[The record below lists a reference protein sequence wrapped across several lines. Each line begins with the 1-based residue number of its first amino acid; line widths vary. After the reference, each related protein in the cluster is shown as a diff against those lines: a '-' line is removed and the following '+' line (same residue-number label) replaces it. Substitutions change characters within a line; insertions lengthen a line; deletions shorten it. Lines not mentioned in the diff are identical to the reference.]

1 MRFAI
6 SAAYDRQGAS
16 AWTFLAAEQ
25 TAKNRQ
31 GGAGDDRYHRSMH
44 TRPVALVTGA
54 NKGIG
59 HEIATQLAA
68 RGHTVLVGSRDLA
81 RGEAAARRMTGD
93 ARAIALDVT
102 SAESIA
108 AAATWIGRELG
119 RLDVLVNNAGIAAG
133 GARGVARRA
142 GLTAG
147 TPSTASLADV
157 RLVFETNV
165 FGVIAVTQAMLPL
178 LRKAPAGRI
187 VNLSSRLGSLT
198 AISDSGFAYPGI
210 GGVAYG
216 PSKTALNAVT
226 IAFAQEL
233 ADTAIKVNV
242 ACPGFT
248 ATDLNNHSGPRS
260 VAEAARE
267 PVRLAL
273 LGPDGPTG
281 TFSNDSG
288 PIRW

>member
-1 MRFAI
+1 
-6 SAAYDRQGAS
+6 
-16 AWTFLAAEQ
+16 LAAEQ
-25 TAKNRQ
+25 TAKNHQ
-31 GGAGDDRYHRSMH
+31 GGARGDRYHRDMH
-44 TRPVALVTGA
+44 ARPVALVTGA

-59 HEIATQLAA
+59 HEIAKQLAA
-68 RGHTVLVGSRDLA
+68 RGHTVLVGSRDPV
-81 RGEAAARRMTGD
+81 RGESAARLVTGD
-93 ARAIALDVT
+93 VRVIALDVT
-102 SAESIA
+102 NIDSIA
-108 AAATWIGRELG
+108 AAAARIDRELG
-119 RLDVLVNNAGIAAG
+119 RLDVLVNNAGIATGRAS
-133 GARGVARRA
+133 GVATLPGIRA
-142 GLTAG
+142 GA
-147 TPSTASLADV
+147 PSTASLADI

-178 LRKAPAGRI
+178 LRKAPAARI
-187 VNLSSRLGSLT
+187 VNMSSRIGSLT
-198 AISDSGFAYPGI
+198 AISDPAFAFPGI

-226 IAFAQEL
+226 VAFAQEL
-233 ADTAIKVNV
+233 ADTAIKVNA

-248 ATDLNNHSGPRS
+248 ATDLNNHSGPRT

-281 TFSNDSG
+281 TFSNDAG